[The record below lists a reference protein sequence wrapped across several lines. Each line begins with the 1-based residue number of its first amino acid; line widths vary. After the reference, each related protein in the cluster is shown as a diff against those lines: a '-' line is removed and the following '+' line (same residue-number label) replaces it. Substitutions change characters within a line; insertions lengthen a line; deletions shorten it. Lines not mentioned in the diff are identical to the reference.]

1 MSEQVQ
7 KEYTIPTFSKC
18 ILLQQT
24 HSVVSAFCKGD
35 HITAWIAWGLTLAL
49 RFATGE
55 AAARGVNEEGGHK
68 KGSVRKYTTGCCW
81 VMCPGKPCCA
91 CVHLWKVKNRNLE
104 VTHFQPVIYRLL
116 NCSYE
121 RDSIHTVQITLY
133 LNFFRIWNRNLLLL
147 MKICL
152 TKESFHSYLSP
163 LFAYH
168 IKTTIFFFY
177 TESQK
182 TKHKIYLQNILHNK
196 LLLRNE
202 NIKISKVQSQQ
213 VVGKQRR

>member
-1 MSEQVQ
+1 MQ
-7 KEYTIPTFSKC
+7 KEYTIPTLSKC

-24 HSVVSAFCKGD
+24 HAVVSAFCKNN
-35 HITAWIAWGLTLAL
+35 HITAWKAWGLTLAP

-55 AAARGVNEEGGHK
+55 AAARGLNEEGGQET
-68 KGSVRKYTTGCCW
+68 GSVRKYATGCCLAT
-81 VMCPGKPCCA
+81 CPGKPCCA

-104 VTHFQPVIYRLL
+104 MTHFQPVIHQLL

-121 RDSIHTVQITLY
+121 RDSIHTIQIVLY
-133 LNFFRIWNRNLLLL
+133 LNFFRIWNRNLLLS
-147 MKICL
+147 MKTCL
-152 TKESFHSYLSP
+152 AKATFHSHLSP

-168 IKTTIFFFY
+168 IKTTLFY
-177 TESQK
+177 KESQK
-182 TKHKIYLQNILHNK
+182 TKHKRYLQNILYNK

-213 VVGKQRR
+213 VVGKQWW